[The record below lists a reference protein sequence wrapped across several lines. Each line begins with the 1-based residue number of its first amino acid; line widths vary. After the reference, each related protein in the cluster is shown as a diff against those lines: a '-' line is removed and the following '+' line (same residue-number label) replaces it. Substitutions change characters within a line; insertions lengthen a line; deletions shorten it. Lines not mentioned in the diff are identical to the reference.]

1 MSEKS
6 ESLNY
11 QDVVSL
17 TDPKTG
23 LVLSQPT
30 FRVSELAAAIVGET
44 ETEWTEAE
52 ETEAE
57 ETKVK
62 KTKSGL
68 DVPEFLRGR
77 RPPRGFDRSQWATTG
92 VAAEVL
98 TSSKGWRKG
107 KVRLTVE
114 FIPDKGEDE
123 PSEQ

>member
-1 MSEKS
+1 MIEKTTSGKS

-17 TDPKTG
+17 TDPQSVF
-23 LVLSQPT
+23 VLSQPT
-30 FRVSELAAAIVGET
+30 FRVSELVSAIVGET
-44 ETEWTEAE
+44 EAG
-52 ETEAE
+52 
-57 ETKVK
+57 ETKVE

-77 RPPRGFDRSQWATTG
+77 RPPFDKSQWATTG

-114 FIPDKGEDE
+114 FIPDEDVDRPE
-123 PSEQ
+123 E

>member
-17 TDPKTG
+17 TDPQSG
-23 LVLSQPT
+23 FVLSQQT
-30 FRVSELAAAIVGET
+30 FRVSELVSAIVGET
-44 ETEWTEAE
+44 EAKGIQVE
-52 ETEAE
+52 E
-57 ETKVK
+57 
-62 KTKSGL
+62 TKSGL
-68 DVPEFLRGR
+68 NVPEFLRGR
-77 RPPRGFDRSQWATTG
+77 RPPRDFDKSQWATTG

-114 FIPDKGEDE
+114 FIPDEGEDE
-123 PSEQ
+123 PVEQ